1 MFQHIRHP
9 LSYLMEIG
17 MPNTVRLYVMDFE
30 IFIIEIKISV
40 IRKII
45 LKTHKNK
52 QNKDNIDHIRIS
64 CLPVFSE

>member
-40 IRKII
+40 IKESYIENTQ
-45 LKTHKNK
+45 K
-52 QNKDNIDHIRIS
+52 
-64 CLPVFSE
+64 

>member
-17 MPNTVRLYVMDFE
+17 MPNTVRLYVKDFE

-40 IRKII
+40 IKEK
-45 LKTHKNK
+45 LY
-52 QNKDNIDHIRIS
+52 
-64 CLPVFSE
+64 